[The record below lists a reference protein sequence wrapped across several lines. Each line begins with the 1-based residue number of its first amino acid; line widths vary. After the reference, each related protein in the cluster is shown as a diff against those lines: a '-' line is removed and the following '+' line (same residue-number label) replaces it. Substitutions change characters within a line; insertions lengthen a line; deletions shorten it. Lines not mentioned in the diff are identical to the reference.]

1 METTMEVLKTLV
13 PVMLVVRVSIEVA
26 LRERAKEVGEQAVPL
41 DTEGLNDEEVA
52 LLTRRLARA
61 HKEILGQARYVL
73 LDRNNSTAPLA
84 MPTAKINPE
93 TVTAALKAWVTKEL
107 AYEASLAAAI
117 VEASERGTLDEMIA
131 CSTHYPTSTDVGTIG
146 FKVGSAAWYLST
158 LFDSHEALKLMGPA
172 IDLARE
178 MERARAK
185 ASYLGRSLTDL
196 IVYQNRHRCLLM
208 PGVVDADTQAHR
220 AAAEKHLAE
229 IIEREVRAEA
239 ESEAKKARAEEAKK
253 ARAEALRQYVI
264 DNAPDFADGAR
275 EGYDIA
281 AGAVSHVAEIVRS
294 MHPENAEIVARGSG
308 RYEMLRFEVATS
320 PRRKAM
326 TLRGA
331 VEATIERLR
340 ETGKIPANDIVAVD
354 VMPVQRVTDH
364 NLPQSRRAVVV
375 DVSVGGVHRLVI
387 FPAE

>member
-1 METTMEVLKTLV
+1 MEVAKMLI
-13 PVMLVVRVSIEVA
+13 PVMLMVRVSINVA
-26 LRERAKEVGEQAVPL
+26 LRERAREVGEQAVPL
-41 DTEGLNDEEVA
+41 DTEALNDDEVS
-52 LLTRRLARA
+52 LLTRRLVRTQ
-61 HKEILGQARYVL
+61 KEFAGQARYVL

-117 VEASERGTLDEMIA
+117 IEASERGTLDEMIVS
-131 CSTHYPTSTDVGTIG
+131 STHYPTSTDVGTIG
-146 FKVGSAAWYLST
+146 FKFGSAAYYLST
-158 LFDSHEALKLMGPA
+158 LCDSHEALKLMEPA
-172 IDLARE
+172 LEAARSRE
-178 MERARAK
+178 KARAK
-185 ASYLGRSLTDL
+185 ASYLKRSLTDL

-229 IIEREVRAEA
+229 IIEREMRAEA
-239 ESEAKKARAEEAKK
+239 EAEAKKARAEEAKK

-294 MHPENAEIVARGSG
+294 MHPENAEVVARAST
-308 RYEMLRFEVATS
+308 RHYALKFEVATS

-331 VEATIERLR
+331 VEATIETLR
-340 ETGKIPANDIVAVD
+340 ETGKIPANDLVAVD

-364 NLPQSRRAVVV
+364 ELPQSRRAVVV
-375 DVSVGGVHRLVI
+375 DVSVGGVQRLVI